1 MTEQMTATRAEAQA
15 RLERFAPNMG
25 RDYAQGRNFDRGAG
39 AHRDVSMLSPYIRRR
54 LLTEQEVIATAIKS
68 QGAEASAK
76 FIDEVIWRSYFKG
89 WLEQRPEVW
98 DSYAAGLRQ
107 DLAKMQGDAGLRHAI
122 HSAETGQTGL
132 SYFDSWALELIETGY
147 LHNHARMWFASI
159 WIFSLKLPWRVGAD
173 FFLRHLLDGD
183 PASNTLSWRWVAGLH
198 TRGKPYVAQAD
209 NIARFTNERFVPRAQ
224 ELTQNA
230 AGLEALE
237 PDGLPACKAPRSPL
251 APQSRLPTAL
261 LLTEEDCRIED
272 FPIEDL
278 ICTTAATLAASPLRS
293 PREVARLVVQFEAG
307 ALADVAQRSGVAVS
321 SMALGAPSDLA
332 QWALQ
337 SGAEQI
343 VTPYV
348 PVGPLRDWLLRAK
361 PELDAAGIS
370 LAEWRRDWDAMIW
383 PYATAGFFKV
393 KKQIPK
399 FLREIAL

>member
-251 APQSRLPTAL
+251 APQSHLPTAL

-348 PVGPLRDWLLRAK
+348 PVGPLRDWLVRAK

>member
-348 PVGPLRDWLLRAK
+348 PVGPLREWLLRAK

-399 FLREIAL
+399 FLREIVL

>member
-1 MTEQMTATRAEAQA
+1 MTQQMVATRAEAQA

-25 RDYAQGRNFDRGAG
+25 CNYAQGRNFDRGVG

-159 WIFSLKLPWRVGAD
+159 WIFTLKLPWRVGAD

-198 TRGKPYVAQAD
+198 TRGRPYVAQAD

-251 APQSRLPTAL
+251 APQSHLPTAL

-348 PVGPLRDWLLRAK
+348 PVGPLRDWLVRAK

-399 FLREIAL
+399 FLREIVL

>member
-25 RDYAQGRNFDRGAG
+25 RDYAQGRNFDRGVG

-307 ALADVAQRSGVAVS
+307 ALADVAQRSGVVVS

-348 PVGPLRDWLLRAK
+348 PVGPLREWLLRAK

>member
-1 MTEQMTATRAEAQA
+1 MTQQMVATRAEAQA

-25 RDYAQGRNFDRGAG
+25 CDYAQGRNFDRGVG

-68 QGAEASAK
+68 QGAEASSK

-159 WIFSLKLPWRVGAD
+159 WIFTLKLPWRVGAD

-198 TRGKPYVAQAD
+198 TRGRPYVAQAD

-251 APQSRLPTAL
+251 APQSHLPTAL

-348 PVGPLRDWLLRAK
+348 PVGPLREWLLRAK

-399 FLREIAL
+399 FLREIVL

>member
-1 MTEQMTATRAEAQA
+1 MTQQMTATRAEGHA

-107 DLAKMQGDAGLRHAI
+107 DLAKMQGDAGLRHAV
-122 HSAETGQTGL
+122 HAAETGQTGL

-159 WIFSLKLPWRVGAD
+159 WIFTLKLPWRVGAD

-237 PDGLPACKAPRSPL
+237 PDGLPAFKVPRSPL
-251 APQSRLPTAL
+251 APQRQLPTAL

-272 FPIEDL
+272 FPIEEL

-293 PREVARLVVQFEAG
+293 PREVARRVVQFEAS
-307 ALADVAQRSGVAVS
+307 ALADVAQRSGLAVS

-348 PVGPLRDWLLRAK
+348 PVGPLRDWLVRAK

-370 LAEWRRDWDAMIW
+370 LAEWRRDWDATIW

-399 FLREIAL
+399 FLRLISA

>member
-251 APQSRLPTAL
+251 APQSHLPTAL

-348 PVGPLRDWLLRAK
+348 PVGPLREWLLRAK

>member
-1 MTEQMTATRAEAQA
+1 MTQQMTATRAEGQA

-25 RDYAQGRNFDRGAG
+25 RAYAQGRNFDRGAG

-76 FIDEVIWRSYFKG
+76 FIDEVIWRGYFKG

-98 DSYAAGLRQ
+98 DSYMAGLRQ
-107 DLAKMQGDAGLRHAI
+107 DLAKMQGDAGLRHAV
-122 HSAETGQTGL
+122 HAAETGQTGL
-132 SYFDSWALELIETGY
+132 HYFDSWALELIETGY

-159 WIFSLKLPWRVGAD
+159 WIFTLKLPWRVGAD

-209 NIARFTNERFVPRAQ
+209 NIARFTNEHFVPRAQ

-251 APQSRLPTAL
+251 APQRHLPTAL

-293 PREVARLVVQFEAG
+293 PREVARPVVHFEAG
-307 ALADVAQRSGVAVS
+307 ALADVAQRSGLAVS
-321 SMALGAPSDLA
+321 SMVLGAPSDLA

-348 PVGPLRDWLLRAK
+348 PVGPLRDWLVRAK

-399 FLREIAL
+399 FLREISL

>member
-1 MTEQMTATRAEAQA
+1 MTQQMVATRAEAQA

-159 WIFSLKLPWRVGAD
+159 WIFTLKLPWRVGAD

-198 TRGKPYVAQAD
+198 TRGRPYVAQAD

-251 APQSRLPTAL
+251 APQSHLPTAL

>member
-251 APQSRLPTAL
+251 APQSHLPTAL

>member
-1 MTEQMTATRAEAQA
+1 MTQQMVATRAEAQA

-159 WIFSLKLPWRVGAD
+159 WIFTLKLPWRVGAD

-198 TRGKPYVAQAD
+198 TRGRPYVAQAD

-251 APQSRLPTAL
+251 APQSHLPTAL

-348 PVGPLRDWLLRAK
+348 PVGPLREWLLRAK

>member
-1 MTEQMTATRAEAQA
+1 MTQQMVATRAEAQA

-25 RDYAQGRNFDRGAG
+25 CDYAQGRNFDRGVG

-159 WIFSLKLPWRVGAD
+159 WIFTLKLPWRVGAD

-198 TRGKPYVAQAD
+198 TRGRPYVAQAD

-251 APQSRLPTAL
+251 APQSHLPTAL

-348 PVGPLRDWLLRAK
+348 PVGPLRDWLVRAK

>member
-1 MTEQMTATRAEAQA
+1 MTHPMTATRAAGLA
-15 RLERFAPNMG
+15 RLEEFSAKMG
-25 RDYAQGRNFDRGAG
+25 RDYAQGRNFDRGLG
-39 AHRDVSMLSPYIRRR
+39 AHRDVSMLSAYIRRR
-54 LLTEQEVIATAIKS
+54 LITEQEVIATAIKA

-98 DSYAAGLRQ
+98 DSYADGLRQ
-107 DLAKMQGDAGLRHAI
+107 DFAELDADARLRHAVQA
-122 HSAETGQTGL
+122 AETAQTGL
-132 SYFDSWALELIETGY
+132 AYFDSWAAELVETGY

-159 WIFSLKLPWRVGAD
+159 WIFTLKLPWRVGAD

-209 NIARFTNERFVPRAQ
+209 NIARFTEERFVPRRQ
-224 ELTQNA
+224 ELTQGA
-230 AGLEALE
+230 VGLEALE
-237 PDGLPACKAPRSPL
+237 PDGLPECQAPRVPI
-251 APQSRLPTAL
+251 APQKHIPTAL

-272 FPIEDL
+272 FPVQDL
-278 ICTTAATLAASPLRS
+278 ICTTVATLAASSLRS
-293 PREVARLVVQFEAG
+293 PREAAPLVAQFEAE
-307 ALADVAQRSGVAVS
+307 ALADVAQRSGHAVT
-321 SMALGAPSDLA
+321 ALQIGAPSDLVK
-332 QWALQ
+332 WALQ
-337 SGAEQI
+337 SGAQQI

-348 PVGPLRDWLLRAK
+348 PVGPLRDWLARAK

-370 LAEWRRDWDAMIW
+370 LAEWRRDWDATIW

-399 FLREIAL
+399 FLRLISV

>member
-1 MTEQMTATRAEAQA
+1 MTQQMVATRAEAQA

-159 WIFSLKLPWRVGAD
+159 WIFTLKLPWRVGAD

-348 PVGPLRDWLLRAK
+348 PVGPLREWLLRAK

>member
-1 MTEQMTATRAEAQA
+1 MTQQMTATRAEAQA

-25 RDYAQGRNFDRGAG
+25 CDYAQGRNFDRGVG

-348 PVGPLRDWLLRAK
+348 PVGPLREWLLRAK

>member
-1 MTEQMTATRAEAQA
+1 MTQQMVATRAEAQA

-25 RDYAQGRNFDRGAG
+25 CDYAQGRNFDRGVG

-122 HSAETGQTGL
+122 HAAETGQTGL

-159 WIFSLKLPWRVGAD
+159 WIFTLKLPWRVGAD
-173 FFLRHLLDGD
+173 FFLRHLFDGD

-198 TRGKPYVAQAD
+198 TRGKPYVAQAG
-209 NIARFTNERFVPRAQ
+209 NIARFTEERFVPRTQ
-224 ELTQNA
+224 ELTQSA

-237 PDGLPACKAPRSPL
+237 PDGLPECKAPRVPI
-251 APQSRLPTAL
+251 APQKHIPTAL
-261 LLTEEDCRIED
+261 LLTEEDCQIED
-272 FPIEDL
+272 FPVQEL
-278 ICTTAATLAASPLRS
+278 MCTTVATLAASSLRS
-293 PREVARLVVQFEAG
+293 PRDTAPLVAQFEAE
-307 ALADVAQRSGVAVS
+307 ALADVAQRSGLAVT
-321 SMALGAPSDLA
+321 ALQIGAPSDLA

-337 SGAEQI
+337 SGAQQI

-348 PVGPLRDWLLRAK
+348 PVGPLRDWLARAK

-370 LAEWRRDWDAMIW
+370 LAEWRRDWDATIW

-399 FLREIAL
+399 FLRLISL

>member
-1 MTEQMTATRAEAQA
+1 MTQQMVATRAEAQA

-25 RDYAQGRNFDRGAG
+25 CDYAQGRNFDRGVG

-348 PVGPLRDWLLRAK
+348 PVGPLRDWLVRAK

>member
-25 RDYAQGRNFDRGAG
+25 CDYAQGRNFDRGVG

-348 PVGPLRDWLLRAK
+348 PVGPLREWLLRAK

>member
-159 WIFSLKLPWRVGAD
+159 WIFTLKLPWRVGAD

-348 PVGPLRDWLLRAK
+348 PVGPLREWLLRAK

>member
-68 QGAEASAK
+68 HGAEASAK

-122 HSAETGQTGL
+122 HAAETGQTGL

-159 WIFSLKLPWRVGAD
+159 WIFTLKLPWRVGAD

-198 TRGKPYVAQAD
+198 TRGKPYAAQAD

-348 PVGPLRDWLLRAK
+348 PVGPLRDWLVRAK

>member
-1 MTEQMTATRAEAQA
+1 MTQQMTATRAEGQA

-54 LLTEQEVIATAIKS
+54 LLTEQEVVATAIKS

-98 DSYAAGLRQ
+98 DSYTAGLRQ
-107 DLAKMQGDAGLRHAI
+107 DLAKMQGDAGLRHAV
-122 HSAETGQTGL
+122 HAAETGQTGL

-159 WIFSLKLPWRVGAD
+159 WIFTLKLPWRVGAD

-237 PDGLPACKAPRSPL
+237 PDGLPASKAPRSPL
-251 APQSRLPTAL
+251 APQRHLPTAL

-278 ICTTAATLAASPLRS
+278 ICTTAATLAASPMRS
-293 PREVARLVVQFEAG
+293 PREVARPVVQFEAG
-307 ALADVAQRSGVAVS
+307 ALADVAQRSGLAVS
-321 SMALGAPSDLA
+321 SMVLGAPSDLA

-348 PVGPLRDWLLRAK
+348 PVGPLRDWLMRAK

-399 FLREIAL
+399 FLREISL

>member
-348 PVGPLRDWLLRAK
+348 PVGPLREWLLRAK

>member
-1 MTEQMTATRAEAQA
+1 MTQQMTATRAEAQA

-348 PVGPLRDWLLRAK
+348 PVGPLREWLLRAK

>member
-1 MTEQMTATRAEAQA
+1 MTQQMVATRAEAQA

-25 RDYAQGRNFDRGAG
+25 CDYAQGRNFDRGAG

-348 PVGPLRDWLLRAK
+348 PVGPLRDWLVRAK

-399 FLREIAL
+399 FLREIVL

>member
-198 TRGKPYVAQAD
+198 TRGKPYVAQED

-348 PVGPLRDWLLRAK
+348 PVGPLREWLLRAK